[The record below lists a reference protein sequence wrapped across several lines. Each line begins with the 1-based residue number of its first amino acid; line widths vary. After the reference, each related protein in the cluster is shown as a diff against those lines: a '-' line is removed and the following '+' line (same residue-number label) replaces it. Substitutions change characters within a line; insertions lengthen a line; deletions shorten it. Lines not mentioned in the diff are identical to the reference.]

1 MTEAEQLSLLG
12 TIDLTGTYQSKVKP
26 LSIGKATLQDW
37 KQRIYDYQDQVR
49 NAPPVV
55 EQTDLLGQPI
65 PISIA
70 ERLDPFSLKQQ
81 NIEFWRW
88 KTPDPGV
95 PAFYFVIDYAVPLLL
110 YVGETVKSGQRWK
123 GEHGCKWYL
132 DHYCSAHYPHQ
143 IKTAVGIAFWL
154 EAPTATRLRQQ
165 LELELI
171 LKWRSP
177 FNKENW
183 GVWGTPFV
191 PPKAGR

>member
-1 MTEAEQLSLLG
+1 MSKPEQLSLFSAKEG
-12 TIDLTGTYQSKVKP
+12 AGTYQPVAKP
-26 LSIGKATLQDW
+26 LLIGAATLQDW
-37 KQRIYDYQDQVR
+37 KQRIYEYQCQVKT
-49 NAPPVV
+49 APVLQQV
-55 EQTDLLGQPI
+55 DLLGQPV

-70 ERLDPFSLKQQ
+70 ERLDPFSLRQQ

-88 KTPDPGV
+88 KNPDPGV

-132 DHYCSAHYPHQ
+132 DHYCSAHSVNKM
-143 IKTAVGIAFWL
+143 KTAVGIAFWL
-154 EAPTATRLRQQ
+154 EAPSATRPRQQ

-171 LKWRSP
+171 QKWRSP

-183 GVWGTPFV
+183 QIWGTPFV
-191 PPKAGR
+191 TPKPG